1 MFQDILLSDEE
12 LGRTADD
19 SDWVSQVVNYTVL
32 VLHVQYSQ
40 YRQAKYS
47 FVVKMGVGKFNYFF
61 YVASRKPAK
70 SSPGPLGPPP
80 LACIPWLRKKDG
92 GLEEYNLFNII
103 IRQFLLNGLIFL
115 LCLYQDIPLQ
125 S

>member
-61 YVASRKPAK
+61 MLLVENLLKA
-70 SSPGPLGPPP
+70 PLDP
-80 LACIPWLRKKDG
+80 
-92 GLEEYNLFNII
+92 
-103 IRQFLLNGLIFL
+103 
-115 LCLYQDIPLQ
+115 
-125 S
+125 